1 MVKARLLVYSRV
13 KWLGMKDMFRRA
25 RYDLPGKM
33 KMVPVDNLVEM
44 V

>member
-1 MVKARLLVYSRV
+1 MVKVRLLVYSRV

-25 RYDLPGKM
+25 RYDLPGK
-33 KMVPVDNLVEM
+33 KVPVDNLVEM

>member
-1 MVKARLLVYSRV
+1 MVRARLLVYSHV

-33 KMVPVDNLVEM
+33 KWFLLTIS
-44 V
+44 

>member
-25 RYDLPGKM
+25 RYDLPGK
-33 KMVPVDNLVEM
+33 KWVPVDNLVEM